1 MDLQNQTE
9 LTEFI
14 LLGFSALE
22 DIQNLL
28 SGGFLIIY
36 LLTLLWNT
44 FIISIAIL
52 DKKLRTPMYFFLGNL
67 SFLDICYT
75 TTTVPQ
81 MLYHLLSGRN
91 TISYMGCVFQLYL
104 FFSFL
109 GVECLLL
116 AVMAFDRYIAI
127 CRPLRYTLIISNNIC
142 LQLASACWAGGFLNS
157 LIHAVCAF
165 RLPFCG
171 NNQIDINH
179 FFCEEPAV
187 LQLACMDTY
196 MVKITIFAL
205 SVIVLMLP
213 FTFIVVS
220 YIHIARVVLSIQSME
235 GRKRAFSTCFTH
247 LTVVILFY
255 STISFTYLQPQSDWA
270 ADQEKKASVFYA
282 LVSPMLNPII
292 YSLRNKDVK
301 RALAK
306 VMGKIS

>member
-1 MDLQNQTE
+1 MWIQNGTSVN
-9 LTEFI
+9 EFI
-14 LLGFSALE
+14 LLGFTSHPTL
-22 DIQNLL
+22 QHFLL
-28 SGGFLIIY
+28 VLCLVISLITMLGNSLII
-36 LLTLLWNT
+36 
-44 FIISIAIL
+44 IL
-52 DKKLRTPMYFFLGNL
+52 VWVDYCLHKAMYFFIGNL
-67 SFLDICYT
+67 SLLDIFFT
-75 TTTVPQ
+75 LITVPQ
-81 MLYHLLSGRN
+81 MLVHMASWPRSISFNRCMAQLSLTLCCGI
-91 TISYMGCVFQLYL
+91 T
-104 FFSFL
+104 
-109 GVECLLL
+109 ECFIL
-116 AVMAFDRYIAI
+116 ALMAYDRYMAI
-127 CRPLRYTLIISNNIC
+127 CQPLRYPIIMRTEVSM
-142 LQLASACWAGGFLNS
+142 QMAGACWLGGFLNAAA
-157 LIHAVCAF
+157 LTVITINF
-165 RLPFCG
+165 PFCG
-171 NNQIDINH
+171 PNKINH